1 MGKYINHTSKG
12 SVDTSAESKC
22 QAILNDGGVEIP
34 EPKEFVPNL
43 VCVVNNGM
51 FGAAAYAYN
60 EREFDRFKQ
69 PHDLRPKRWFIW
81 DNVEIFAM

>member
-1 MGKYINHTSKG
+1 MGKYVNETSKG
-12 SVDTSAESKC
+12 GVGSSADSKC

-51 FGAAAYAYN
+51 FGAAAYAYS
-60 EREFDRFKQ
+60 ERELKDFTMPGDY
-69 PHDLRPKRWFIW
+69 RPKRWFIW
-81 DNVEIFAM
+81 EKVEQYAQ